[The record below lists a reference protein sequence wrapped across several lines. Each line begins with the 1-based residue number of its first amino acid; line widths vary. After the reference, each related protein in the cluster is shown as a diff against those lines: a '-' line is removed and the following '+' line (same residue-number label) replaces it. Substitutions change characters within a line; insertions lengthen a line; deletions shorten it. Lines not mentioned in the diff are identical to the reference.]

1 MSDNLKEWYVPGTLA
16 VVVLIFLMV
25 VFGIS
30 GFRTGLGIMLM
41 FVLPFYLILN
51 NLGFAY
57 EESYFF
63 SFFLGIGYYS
73 TLAYNIALV
82 FSLRTA
88 MILSF
93 ILLLAVA
100 FAVKKFYGPQSQQE
114 SNIQQ
119 E

>member
-1 MSDNLKEWYVPGTLA
+1 MSDNFKVWFIPITL
-16 VVVLIFLMV
+16 VLVVLIFLSV
-25 VFGIS
+25 VFGIP

-41 FVLPFYLILN
+41 FILPFYLILKN
-51 NLGFAY
+51 FGFAD

-73 TLAYNIALV
+73 TLAYNLALV

-88 MILSF
+88 MVISF
-93 ILLLAVA
+93 ILLLALGL
-100 FAVKKFYGPQSQQE
+100 AVKKFYKPQSQQE
-114 SNIQQ
+114 SSTKL